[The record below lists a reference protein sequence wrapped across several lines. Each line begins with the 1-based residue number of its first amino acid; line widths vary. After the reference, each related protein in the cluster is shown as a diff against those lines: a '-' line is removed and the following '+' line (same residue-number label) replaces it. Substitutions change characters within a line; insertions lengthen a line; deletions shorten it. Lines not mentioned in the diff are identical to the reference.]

1 MLEITKKSNIQ
12 VWHVIPVLHSH
23 LFSYLFLN
31 NNNTQR
37 NPAHTDVHTATHHL
51 SFFNLLTWGSEQWVL
66 TRLQTELKSN
76 SELLHAAHGTAAQHT
91 RLEGCS
97 YVLIHCK
104 QRALWLCFSSVALD
118 RKQNVRYDMM
128 GHNVKQSKDSV
139 KSSEFHRSLLH
150 PWMKEVFQSNDE
162 NNTSDDTELLAF
174 GECSVK
180 HHDIRDPFCT
190 TSPCKYTDC

>member
-1 MLEITKKSNIQ
+1 MCTLQLTTCPFSTCSLEDLSNGCWPVCKQNWKATLSCFMLLM
-12 VWHVIPVLHSH
+12 VLLHS
-23 LFSYLFLN
+23 
-31 NNNTQR
+31 
-37 NPAHTDVHTATHHL
+37 
-51 SFFNLLTWGSEQWVL
+51 
-66 TRLQTELKSN
+66 TRDP
-76 SELLHAAHGTAAQHT
+76 
-91 RLEGCS
+91 EGCS

-162 NNTSDDTELLAF
+162 NNTSDDTESFLHLVSAVSNTMTLEIPF
-174 GECSVK
+174 VP
-180 HHDIRDPFCT
+180 HHHVSILTAKSRL
-190 TSPCKYTDC
+190 